1 MVVTAW
7 VVIAPLSGTGSSHRT
22 PGNPLLVFFRSSH
35 VLNKS
40 FTFAYLPLKSNHHTS
55 DVGATPFLFHL
66 TAKAVFGEFFFS
78 LGVNEVFLLL
88 GVNDT
93 FTLGVRLPTCQPT
106 RKGLCGAKPKIRLH
120 SGETILHNYSL
131 LSLSLH
137 RLPTWLE
144 KKLPESWSAGCQP
157 RSGWR
162 RGEDPHRG
170 PSLDWGAGSG
180 QHRAKSRRQPA
191 PTPGLMTPRPILAYL
206 LTLNPCFTCLLASL
220 LTFHPCL
227 LSILAYLLIFFQNIH
242 LTKRVLTPI
251 CVESWS
257 INSTIAINQSHDAW
271 MWIHVNWTM
280 FASLKM
286 LNAQSHLFLN

>member
-40 FTFAYLPLKSNHHTS
+40 LCLWKAITTRQTWVQLPFCSTS
-55 DVGATPFLFHL
+55 LQKQSLVSFSSFWESM
-66 TAKAVFGEFFFS
+66 KFF
-78 LGVNEVFLLL
+78 LL

-191 PTPGLMTPRPILAYL
+191 PTPGLMTPGPILAYL
-206 LTLNPCFTCLLASL
+206 LTCLHACLHSCLLANIFPKYPFDEKAGQTNMFGELIYHFNHCHQPVSWRL
-220 LTFHPCL
+220 DVDPCEL
-227 LSILAYLLIFFQNIH
+227 
-242 LTKRVLTPI
+242 
-251 CVESWS
+251 
-257 INSTIAINQSHDAW
+257 D
-271 MWIHVNWTM
+271 HVCL
-280 FASLKM
+280 FE
-286 LNAQSHLFLN
+286 NA